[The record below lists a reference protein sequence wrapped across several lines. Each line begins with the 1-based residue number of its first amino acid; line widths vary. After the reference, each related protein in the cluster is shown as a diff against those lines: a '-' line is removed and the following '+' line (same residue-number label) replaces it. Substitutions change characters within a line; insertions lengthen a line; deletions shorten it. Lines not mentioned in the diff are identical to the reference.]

1 MDFQWSVVARTSDPP
16 SSCCGPNCSCA
27 VVKLLMGI
35 RNGMVSYASPSKM
48 PSHVEFVVYR
58 VTPGVALTG
67 TNSELERGQSPVA
80 RVSFRL
86 TTHKKK
92 NAPILAANEPPQNIV

>member
-1 MDFQWSVVARTSDPP
+1 
-16 SSCCGPNCSCA
+16 
-27 VVKLLMGI
+27 MGI

-92 NAPILAANEPPQNIV
+92 KCAHPRGKRTTPKHRMTTLYRFAPPRPGTPDNM